1 MSEFI
6 NNSTKRKDKLRT
18 LLLKLHAGSSVDELR
33 EELIGALTDVPY
45 NEVVE
50 VEQEMINGNLLTEEE
65 IFEFCSC
72 ILTS

>member
-18 LLLKLHAGSSVDELR
+18 LLLKLHSGSSVDELR
-33 EELIGALTDVPY
+33 EDLIGALTDVTY

-50 VEQEMINGNLLTEEE
+50 V
-65 IFEFCSC
+65 
-72 ILTS
+72 